1 MCPLVGFDAE
11 RPRGGCSDPTH
22 SSDLSD
28 LSDLS
33 DPSDPS
39 DLSDLSDLSDS
50 SDPSDL
56 SDLSDPSDPSEV
68 AGIRMHSVVRAA
80 GPGELVGTPSA
91 RRLDAQPT

>member
-1 MCPLVGFDAE
+1 MVCPLVGFDAE

-22 SSDLSD
+22 S
-28 LSDLS
+28 
-33 DPSDPS
+33 S